1 MTRLTHASP
10 KELDLDESRIKQL
23 ETRIRQWTDGP
34 DAPIPGAA
42 IVIGRHGKILKPI
55 FAGNQ
60 GPEKDAEPIRK
71 DGMFL
76 LASITKPIVY
86 MSALKLVEQGMLN
99 LTERVTT
106 YIPDF
111 AAHHKDKIE
120 VQNLFTHTSG
130 LPDMLDNN
138 VELRKAN
145 APLSEFIHGAIYDT
159 IPKFDHGT
167 KVSYQSMGTLTVA
180 EIVQR
185 LSGQSIHD
193 FVRDEIIKPLGLKST
208 GLGSKGFKR
217 ERLVRVETPDYQ
229 GMSNFG
235 WNSLYWQELGVPW
248 GGMFSSA
255 EDMAV
260 IAQWMMDYGHGNG
273 NQILSPQMVQMA
285 TTNRLDD
292 YPDLPESYRRCEPW
306 GLGWRMNHTGQRD
319 TWGDLLDQNVF
330 GHTGATGTTIWMDR
344 ERDGF
349 CVLLTT
355 AIRSKAPWRL
365 IQLSNI
371 VASSFR

>member
-1 MTRLTHASP
+1 MTRLPHASP

-23 ETRIRQWTDGP
+23 ETRIREWTDGP

-159 IPKFDHGT
+159 
-167 KVSYQSMGTLTVA
+167 
-180 EIVQR
+180 
-185 LSGQSIHD
+185 
-193 FVRDEIIKPLGLKST
+193 
-208 GLGSKGFKR
+208 
-217 ERLVRVETPDYQ
+217 
-229 GMSNFG
+229 
-235 WNSLYWQELGVPW
+235 
-248 GGMFSSA
+248 
-255 EDMAV
+255 
-260 IAQWMMDYGHGNG
+260 
-273 NQILSPQMVQMA
+273 
-285 TTNRLDD
+285 
-292 YPDLPESYRRCEPW
+292 
-306 GLGWRMNHTGQRD
+306 
-319 TWGDLLDQNVF
+319 
-330 GHTGATGTTIWMDR
+330 
-344 ERDGF
+344 
-349 CVLLTT
+349 
-355 AIRSKAPWRL
+355 
-365 IQLSNI
+365 
-371 VASSFR
+371 